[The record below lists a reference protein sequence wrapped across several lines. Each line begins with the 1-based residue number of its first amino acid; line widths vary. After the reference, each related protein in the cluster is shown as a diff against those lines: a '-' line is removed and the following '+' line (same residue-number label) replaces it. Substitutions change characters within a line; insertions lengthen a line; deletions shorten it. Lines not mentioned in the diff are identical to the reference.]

1 MELPDERLKV
11 GTIYT
16 KEEIED
22 LRFVIKKQAH
32 VGLICRKGDYLFFFD
47 PVKPTEGKGYKYKTC
62 VFD

>member
-22 LRFVIKKQAH
+22 LGFVIKKQAH
-32 VGLICRKGDYLFFFD
+32 VGLI
-47 PVKPTEGKGYKYKTC
+47 
-62 VFD
+62 